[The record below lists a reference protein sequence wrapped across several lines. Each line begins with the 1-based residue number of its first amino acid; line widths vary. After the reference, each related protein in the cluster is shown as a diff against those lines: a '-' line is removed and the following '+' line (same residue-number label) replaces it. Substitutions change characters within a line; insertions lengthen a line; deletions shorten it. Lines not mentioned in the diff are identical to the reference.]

1 MGVSLHFGQA
11 KSETG
16 RELRSRPTEK
26 TELSSR
32 YVFSQPVHPSNVWKA
47 AYEGGRRCIE
57 K

>member
-1 MGVSLHFGQA
+1 MHFGQA